1 MQVERWMNLEVVTVS
16 PGDSFRTAMTLI
28 RQKGIRHLPVVD
40 GTRLVGIVTDR
51 DLRQASPSQATS
63 LSIHELHYLLEKL
76 TVQHIMTT
84 RVITVRPDQTVEE
97 AAMLLLG
104 HRIGGLPVVQDGQL
118 RGIITET
125 DILQAFLQLRG
136 KGPLDIAA
144 AVVEIEG
151 HGQKADRPPRA

>member
-1 MQVERWMNLEVVTVS
+1 MQIEKWMNQEVVTVS

-40 GTRLVGIVTDR
+40 GKRLVGIVTDR
-51 DLRQASPSQATS
+51 DLRQASPSAATS

-76 TVQHIMTT
+76 TVQHIMTSQ
-84 RVITVRPDQTVEE
+84 VVTVRPEQTVEE

-104 HRIGGLPVVQDGQL
+104 HRIGGLPVVRDGEL
-118 RGIITET
+118 VGIITES

-136 KGPLDIAA
+136 KGPLDITAS
-144 AVVEIEG
+144 VVQIE
-151 HGQKADRPPRA
+151 DRGETP